1 MRKLCCALAIALGLL
16 VGGSLRLA
24 AQEDM
29 PDEPSISD
37 NVGNSMG
44 EEPYEEPLDNEEPA
58 YEPEPMQDE
67 EEARDEPAAAS
78 GAIDARANANF
89 KAIMDQNAALGLMH
103 KPARKQALEQ
113 ALNAFGDMGGVQSTP
128 TTSAIPVPYADV
140 PLDEFSRVRDQL
152 KAARDKTERQSA
164 PLVVLG
170 AASYEGNAQP
180 GALNLKLKL
189 MVTLGNPEL
198 WKTVPLIGDGAVIV
212 RASSANKPL
221 PLSAQ
226 NGYHVWVTRESG
238 EKTVELEV
246 LVPARGPRGSIE
258 YDFLVARTPLTRFV
272 CRFPRAGLSPRIS
285 AAVRSD
291 VTSREGSTLL
301 DATLEPTARIH
312 VVGFR
317 DLGEAEQRLAKLY
330 VETLNLLSVDEGT
343 LDLFTVFRYNIL
355 YGGAKDFALFVP
367 AGWQVVSADGEG
379 AFRYVLEPVDGGN
392 LLRGETAFPIRN
404 NYEISLRLR
413 RPLARGGEEF
423 SVLRPQ
429 PRGVERDQG
438 WLAIEV
444 TGKLKLEER
453 QLSDAVAVDVRQL
466 PPEMVDSAVSPLIKA
481 YRFHAPTAAVK
492 LGVSRMPEED
502 PASGSVDSMRAF
514 SAISDEGKVLT
525 ELRITLRNRLRH
537 HLALTLPPHTEVR
550 STLLDNQPV
559 KPSRDPSGKLMLPL
573 KRSAGTDRLT
583 PFTLQVVLENDL
595 GSLGLAGWPSL
606 RLPAVDLPVSTLDWS
621 LFVPARNT
629 YSAPA
634 ADVEK
639 QVYWGD
645 AQWYQPVGAAGR
657 DRERGGLATGPV
669 RGAAARVAE
678 GGSAN
683 SGAMP
688 VRIAVPK
695 SGLRLEHTR
704 YWLPESQAP
713 AVSFMF
719 VRSWLLA
726 PIALLLAALF
736 ALGLFFVVDE
746 LLPNKL
752 LAYSRWPIGVVIMAV
767 LWWPLGKS
775 GGGWGFAIGVGLGLV
790 ALVLSRGWLR
800 QALAAIGEWRA
811 RLPERW
817 RAARAARPAA
827 SGGLSRRLVRL
838 AGRIAVG
845 AVGLILL
852 LGLLVLALRLIEL
865 LGKPLLG

>member
-1 MRKLCCALAIALGLL
+1 MRKFCCALVIAMGLL
-16 VGGSLRLA
+16 VLGSLRLA
-24 AQEDM
+24 AQDGESDS
-29 PDEPSISD
+29 PPQAD
-37 NVGNSMG
+37 NVGDSISEDRL
-44 EEPYEEPLDNEEPA
+44 EEPAAEEAQA
-58 YEPEPMQDE
+58 YEPESAQDE
-67 EEARDEPAAAS
+67 AVANEEPAAAS
-78 GAIDARANANF
+78 GERDARANANF
-89 KAIMDQNAALGLMH
+89 KAIMDQNAAFGMIN
-103 KPARKQALEQ
+103 PARQQAIEQ
-113 ALNAFGDMGGVQSTP
+113 TLNAFGGTP
-128 TTSAIPVPYADV
+128 AQPAPMSTTSALPIPYADV
-140 PLDEFSRVRDQL
+140 PLAEFGRVRDQL
-152 KAARDKTERQSA
+152 KAARDKAERLSA

-170 AASYEGNAQP
+170 AASYEGSAQP
-180 GALNLKLKL
+180 GALNLKLRL
-189 MVTLGNPEL
+189 QMTLGNPEL

-212 RASSANKPL
+212 RATSNGRAL

-258 YDFLVARTPLTRFV
+258 YVFRVAPTPLTRFV
-272 CRFPRAGLSPRIS
+272 CRFPKAGLSPRIS

-291 VTSREGSTLL
+291 VSSREGSTLL
-301 DATLEPTARIH
+301 DATLEPTARIR

-317 DLGEAEQRLAKLY
+317 DLGETEQRQAKLY
-330 VETLNLLSVDEGT
+330 VETLNLLSVDEGA

-355 YGGAKDFALFVP
+355 YGGAKDFSVYVP

-379 AFRYVLEPVDGGN
+379 AFRYVLDPVEGGN
-392 LLRGETAFPIRN
+392 LLRGETAYPIRN
-404 NYEISLRLR
+404 NYEISLRLH
-413 RPLARGGEEF
+413 RPLARAGEEF
-423 SVLRPQ
+423 NVQRPQ

-453 QLSDAVAVDVRQL
+453 QLADAVAVDVRQL

-481 YRFHAPTAAVK
+481 YRFHGPAAAVK

-537 HLALTLPPHTEVR
+537 HLVLTLPAHTEVR

-573 KRSAGTDRLT
+573 KRSAGTDQLV
-583 PFTLQVVLENDL
+583 PFTLQVVLENDV
-595 GSLGLAGWPSL
+595 GGLGLAGWPSL

-634 ADVEK
+634 GDVEK

-645 AQWYQPVGAAGR
+645 ARWYQPRSRQTDRSGFAGPGADAGGR
-657 DRERGGLATGPV
+657 A
-669 RGAAARVAE
+669 GAHAAE
-678 GGSAN
+678 GGSVN
-683 SGAMP
+683 TGAMP

-704 YWLPESQAP
+704 YWLAESQPP

-752 LAYSRWPIGVVIMAV
+752 LAYSRWPIGLLIMAL
-767 LWWPLGKS
+767 LWWPLSKS
-775 GGGWGFAIGVGLGLV
+775 GGGWGFAIGSALGLA
-790 ALVLSRGWLR
+790 ALAMSRGWLR
-800 QALAAIGEWRA
+800 RALDAFGTWRA
-811 RLPERW
+811 QLPERW
-817 RAARAARPAA
+817 RAARAARPE
-827 SGGLSRRLVRL
+827 STGGLPRRLVRL

-845 AVGLILL
+845 AVALALVV
-852 LGLLVLALRLIEL
+852 GLLVFVLRLVEL
-865 LGKPLLG
+865 LGKPLAG